1 MLDYQDSNVTL
12 DTKPSTSSFE
22 FDVEHDH
29 QLGEPQLR
37 SPWDINKF
45 IIENQSSTFINN
57 LLPDFFKNRN
67 HSNISFSL
75 KFVRF

>member
-1 MLDYQDSNVTL
+1 MLDYHDSNVTL

-22 FDVEHDH
+22 LRNVEHDH

-37 SPWDINKF
+37 SPCDINEF

-67 HSNISFSL
+67 H
-75 KFVRF
+75 

>member
-1 MLDYQDSNVTL
+1 MTFRIENFFNPSVLDYQDSNVTL

-57 LLPDFFKNRN
+57 LLPDFF
-67 HSNISFSL
+67 
-75 KFVRF
+75 